1 MLEHRII
8 TIETGRDAGKVYRVT
23 EMPASKLEKWAARAL
38 LALFAGDVPADVVQM
53 ARGSNAAALVGN
65 VMSGL
70 GSLRWEDVEP
80 LYDELLTCVARV
92 PDPGRPEVVVCGPRP
107 WSCASVFSASAV
119 GCPPGSGTPCTRKPP
134 GLRRAPGLHSRAGS
148 QGAGV
153 TAGHAMPLQ
162 PAGRAGSV
170 RDRPRGR
177 IQRRTVEC
185 LL

>member
-80 LYDELLTCVARV
+80 LYDELLTCVPRV
-92 PDPGRPEVVVCGPRP
+92 PDPGRPEVVVQLVPANVDTHVQDVTTLWRLRAEALELCFGFFGIGGGLSSRLRDALHPQ
-107 WSCASVFSASAV
+107 A
-119 GCPPGSGTPCTRKPP
+119 SGTTR
-134 GLRRAPGLHSRAGS
+134 GSR
-148 QGAGV
+148 
-153 TAGHAMPLQ
+153 
-162 PAGRAGSV
+162 PA
-170 RDRPRGR
+170 
-177 IQRRTVEC
+177 
-185 LL
+185 